1 MTQTTVLFFSGETVV
16 LDKVMLIGDKG
27 STTGLKI
34 YGHVG
39 AVDQNAVPWIRM
51 LFRI

>member
-1 MTQTTVLFFSGETVV
+1 MV

-27 STTGLKI
+27 STTGLKL

-39 AVDQNAVPWIRM
+39 AVDQNAVAN
-51 LFRI
+51 LTSSVYCGNKHA